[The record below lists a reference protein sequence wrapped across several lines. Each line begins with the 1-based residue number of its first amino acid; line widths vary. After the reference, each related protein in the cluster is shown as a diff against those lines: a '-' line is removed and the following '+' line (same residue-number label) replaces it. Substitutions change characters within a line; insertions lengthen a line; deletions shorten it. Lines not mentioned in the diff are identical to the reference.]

1 MTDQLKRNPAKVGE
15 KGNPTKARLT
25 ISAIRDFQSLSE
37 IREEWAEL
45 VRTARLGSPFAHPAW
60 SMTWAEHF
68 VPEGDLEYVAVRETD
83 EGRLIGMAPFY
94 RRHRSMSRLTMT
106 TIQPIGTGQGE
117 PLTEGVHLV
126 ALPNRARDVL
136 CAVVQ
141 HVAAL
146 PNSDWAQV
154 SVGEGQGW
162 PLPQWLDGDSDGSI
176 QHRKVRPCVVLDDLP
191 EDPELVLPGLKRNL
205 RESLRR
211 ARNRSAKMG
220 NISFRGLT
228 DPVEVADAVPE
239 IIRLH
244 TMRSEMRGKVT
255 HANMLGGRIDDF
267 LADAAVRLAREGLA
281 SVQLAEH
288 SGVPVAAQLV
298 LSDGSADYISV
309 SGLDPKYWDLNLNTM
324 LIFKAV
330 QAAVTAGR
338 NSVNLSTGPNVAKM
352 RWSSKVVTQ
361 HDFDIVPMRR
371 RSQLLHQVYSQA
383 ASALDSRQ
391 ELRRHRVLG
400 AGEQSNR
407 WKPRMRTGGDAH

>member
-1 MTDQLKRNPAKVGE
+1 MGD
-15 KGNPTKARLT
+15 KGSSAGARLT
-25 ISAIRDFQSLSE
+25 ISVIRDFQSLSD

-60 SMTWAEHF
+60 SLTWAEHF
-68 VPEGDLEYVAVRETD
+68 VPEGDLEYVAVRESV
-83 EGRLIGMAPFY
+83 EARLIGIAPLY
-94 RRHRSMSRLTMT
+94 RRHRSLGRLTMT

-117 PLTEGVHLV
+117 SLTEGVHLV
-126 ALPNRARDVL
+126 ALPDRARDVL

-141 HVAAL
+141 HVASL

-154 SVGEGQGW
+154 SVGDGQGW
-162 PLPQWLDGDSDGSI
+162 PLPQWLEGDSDGLI

-220 NISFRGLT
+220 NISFRCVT
-228 DPVEVADAVPE
+228 DPVEVADAVRQ

-244 TMRSEMRGKVT
+244 TMRSEMQGKVT

-267 LADAAVRLAREGLA
+267 LGDAAVRLAREGLA

-298 LSDGSADYISV
+298 LSEGSADYISV

-330 QAAVTAGR
+330 QAAVIAGR
-338 NSVNLSTGPNVAKM
+338 NSINLSTGPNVAKM
-352 RWSSKVVTQ
+352 RWSSKLVIH
-361 HDFDIVPMRR
+361 HDFDITPTRR
-371 RSQLLHQVYSQA
+371 RSQLLHQVYSHV

-391 ELRRHRVLG
+391 ERRRHQVLG
-400 AGEQSNR
+400 TGGQSNR
-407 WKPRMRTGGDAH
+407 WKTRMRTGKVRPGADRPN

>member
-1 MTDQLKRNPAKVGE
+1 MGDKSNRARPA
-15 KGNPTKARLT
+15 
-25 ISAIRDFQSLSE
+25 ISAIRDFQSLSD
-37 IREEWAEL
+37 IREEWTEL

-60 SMTWAEHF
+60 SLTWAEHF
-68 VPEGDLEYVAVRETD
+68 VPESDLECVAVREGD
-83 EGRLIGMAPFY
+83 DGRLIGMAPFY
-94 RRHRSMSRLTMT
+94 RRHRSLGPLTMT

-117 PLTEGVHLV
+117 ALTEGAHMV
-126 ALPNRARDVL
+126 ALPDHTRDAL

-146 PNSDWAQV
+146 PNSDWAQFA
-154 SVGEGQGW
+154 VGDGQGW
-162 PLPQWLDGDSDGSI
+162 PLPQWLAGDSDRLI
-176 QHRKVRPCVVLDDLP
+176 QHRKVRPCIVLDDLP
-191 EDPELVLPGLKRNL
+191 DDPELILPGLKRNL

-220 NISFRGLT
+220 NISFRAVT
-228 DPVEVADAVPE
+228 DPVEIADAVRQ

-244 TMRSEMRGKVT
+244 TMRSEMQGKVT

-267 LADAAVRLAREGLA
+267 LGDAVVRLAHEDLA

-338 NSVNLSTGPNVAKM
+338 SSVNLSTGPNVAKM
-352 RWSSKVVTQ
+352 RWSSKVVTH
-361 HDFDIVPMRR
+361 HDFDIAPAGR
-371 RSQLLHQVYSQA
+371 RSRLLHEGYTHL
-383 ASALDSRQ
+383 ASALDSHQ
-391 ELRRHRVLG
+391 ERRRHQVLG
-400 AGEQSNR
+400 SGGQSNR
-407 WKPRMRTGGDAH
+407 WKTLRRNAGIGSRRGAG